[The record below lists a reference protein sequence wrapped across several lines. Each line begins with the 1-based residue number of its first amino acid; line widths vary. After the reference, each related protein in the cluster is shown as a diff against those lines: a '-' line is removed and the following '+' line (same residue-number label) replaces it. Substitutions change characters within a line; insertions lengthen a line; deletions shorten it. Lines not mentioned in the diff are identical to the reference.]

1 MTEYTR
7 QMHEKIMKIYRR
19 ETIRQYLWAS
29 IGFFPP
35 VGALLLMIPLKD
47 KVLSLFSNGSGNF
60 AILAAIFTAISTFAV
75 SGTAA
80 MTLFGISGVRVE
92 REIEKILYGTEKRN
106 GSMPVPGSFSSPYR
120 IIGMIAD
127 TKDDIRKN
135 VAYDMQDKVLYMSMK
150 KYFEE
155 DVPAKEKELNE
166 KRIKRIEKLKK
177 RKQLLIERGNKN
189 ETSLHEGEAR
199 EIPED
204 TGKDQDK

>member
-1 MTEYTR
+1 
-7 QMHEKIMKIYRR
+7 MKIYRR
-19 ETIRQYLWAS
+19 ETIRQYLWTS

-80 MTLFGISGVRVE
+80 MGLFGISGVRVE

-106 GSMPVPGSFSSPYR
+106 GSMPVLGSFSSPYR

-135 VAYDMQDKVLYMSMK
+135 VAYDMQDEVLYMSMK

-177 RKQLLIERGNKN
+177 RKQLLIERGNKI

-199 EIPED
+199 EISED
-204 TGKDQDK
+204 TGKDQAK

>member
-19 ETIRQYLWAS
+19 ETIRQYLWTS

-35 VGALLLMIPLKD
+35 VGALLLMVPLKD
-47 KVLSLFSNGSGNF
+47 KVLSLFLNGSGNF
-60 AILAAIFTAISTFAV
+60 AIAGAIFTAISTFAV

-80 MTLFGISGVRVE
+80 MALFGISGVRVE

-127 TKDDIRKN
+127 NIDDIRKN
-135 VAYDMQDKVLYMSMK
+135 VVYDMQNEVLYMSMK

-155 DVPAKEKELNE
+155 DVPAREKELNE
-166 KRIKRIEKLKK
+166 KRMRRIEKLKK

-189 ETSLHEGEAR
+189 ETSLHKGETR
-199 EIPED
+199 GIPED
-204 TGKDQDK
+204 TGQDQDK

>member
-80 MTLFGISGVRVE
+80 MGLFGISGVRVE
-92 REIEKILYGTEKRN
+92 REIEKILYGT
-106 GSMPVPGSFSSPYR
+106 
-120 IIGMIAD
+120 D
-127 TKDDIRKN
+127 
-135 VAYDMQDKVLYMSMK
+135 
-150 KYFEE
+150 
-155 DVPAKEKELNE
+155 
-166 KRIKRIEKLKK
+166 
-177 RKQLLIERGNKN
+177 
-189 ETSLHEGEAR
+189 
-199 EIPED
+199 
-204 TGKDQDK
+204 